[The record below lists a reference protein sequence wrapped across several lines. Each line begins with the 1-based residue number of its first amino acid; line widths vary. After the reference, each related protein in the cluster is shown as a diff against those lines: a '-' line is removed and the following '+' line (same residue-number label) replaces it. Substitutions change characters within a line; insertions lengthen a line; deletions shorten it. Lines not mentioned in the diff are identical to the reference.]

1 MNNNKL
7 LVLGKEGI
15 ELHAIRFERDEAFEA
30 IRGVFLIFGRIPVMT
45 NHQGLGL
52 RVVKM
57 RLWDRTNLYRL
68 NKTRLRDTGRLAKA
82 ANRRDNNRG
91 SQNEKF
97 HRDRHRLLRE
107 RALVSSHAKS
117 QLVG

>member
-15 ELHAIRFERDEAFEA
+15 ELHAIGFERDEAFEA
-30 IRGVFLIFGRIPVMT
+30 IHGVLLKFGRIPVMS

-57 RLWDRTNLYRL
+57 CIWNRTNLYRL
-68 NKTRLRDTGRLAKA
+68 TKTRLRDTGRLAKA
-82 ANRRDNNRG
+82 ANKRDNNRG
-91 SQNEKF
+91 SQNEKY
-97 HRDRHRLLRE
+97 HRDRHRLLR
-107 RALVSSHAKS
+107 ASVSK
-117 QLVG
+117 